1 MPSSRWLFLCS
12 LFVAGG
18 LIGASA
24 IVISTEINR
33 RTSTDAFCTSCHSM
47 AVMAADPHFQQSG
60 HEANAAGIRVSCSD
74 CHIPPGNWFI
84 ETYAHVSSGL
94 RDVIAEYTHN
104 FDDPTVWQRRRGEL
118 ALQVHDQMR
127 RSSGITCRKCH
138 DAVAIHPTSD
148 AGRSAHAALQQ
159 GRVTCIDCHA
169 NIVHSQARS
178 TP

>member
-60 HEANAAGIRVSCSD
+60 YEANAAGIRVSCSD
-74 CHIPPGNWFI
+74 CHIPPGNWFV
-84 ETYAHVSSGL
+84 ETYANVSSGL

-104 FDDPTVWQRRRGEL
+104 FDDPTVCGKSGGANL
-118 ALQVHDQMR
+118 
-127 RSSGITCRKCH
+127 RSRFTTRCA
-138 DAVAIHPTSD
+138 AVAASLAVNATMRWQFIRRAMLVVQRT
-148 AGRSAHAALQQ
+148 RRFNKAA
-159 GRVTCIDCHA
+159 
-169 NIVHSQARS
+169 
-178 TP
+178 